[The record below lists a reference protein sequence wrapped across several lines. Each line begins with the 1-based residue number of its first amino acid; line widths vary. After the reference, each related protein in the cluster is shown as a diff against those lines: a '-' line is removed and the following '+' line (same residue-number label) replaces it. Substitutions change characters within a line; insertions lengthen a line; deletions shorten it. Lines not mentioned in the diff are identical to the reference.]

1 MNAGSIGL
9 LLLLVFILMQPRAA
23 LIAAQALPK
32 NQSSSL
38 CRAEEQVIFSCAV
51 APGARTVSLC
61 ASSALDH
68 RRGYLQY
75 RYGKPGAIELQ
86 FPQARANTQLVFRF
100 AHYFRAQ
107 VDRIEISFDN
117 DGYRYTIFDYYEGD
131 TNPAMPVAGVRVR
144 QHGARGSETEIQ
156 CQNRASSQL
165 GKLEKIIPRDPDNP
179 LNQ

>member
-9 LLLLVFILMQPRAA
+9 LLLPVFILLQPPAA
-23 LIAAQALPK
+23 LVDAQASPK

-38 CRAEEQVIFSCAV
+38 CRDEEKIIFYCAV
-51 APGARTVSLC
+51 APGARIVSLC
-61 ASSALDH
+61 ASNALDH

-86 FPQARANTQLVFRF
+86 FPEARANTQLAFRY

-107 VDRIEISFDN
+107 VDRTEISFDN
-117 DGYRYTIFDYYEGD
+117 RDYRYTLFDYFEGD
-131 TNPAMPVAGVRVR
+131 VKPAIITAGVRVSK
-144 QHGARGSETEIQ
+144 HGTKGQEVELLCHGKPT
-156 CQNRASSQL
+156 
-165 GKLEKIIPRDPDNP
+165 GKLGGLETVSPRDHDNT